1 MYPCEEVERMKT
13 FIIVLLAVCLLSG
26 CATTKFKYANGDEVT
41 HTSLF
46 MTSNVFFENGKCKLI
61 ITKQTID
68 MSFITSVLDAYL
80 ESKTGK
86 QP

>member
-1 MYPCEEVERMKT
+1 MKKL
-13 FIIVLLAVCLLSG
+13 IIVLLALMLCS

-46 MTSNVFFENGKCKLI
+46 MTSNVYFENGKCKLI

-68 MSFITSVLDAYL
+68 MSFVTSILDAYV
-80 ESKTGK
+80 ESKTGE